1 MIPCLSNL
9 INTSIACGVFE
20 NLSTQAR
27 HGTSSEATHT
37 SVASLKFFRKKKK
50 KEEQLFWG
58 LLKYFVKYDTGT
70 NMQAVTAVAK
80 IMPLWGWKKWRL
92 RRILFTI
99 SPSKYNN
106 QSCPK

>member
-50 KEEQLFWG
+50 K
-58 LLKYFVKYDTGT
+58 KKNNYFEAY
-70 NMQAVTAVAK
+70 
-80 IMPLWGWKKWRL
+80 
-92 RRILFTI
+92 
-99 SPSKYNN
+99 
-106 QSCPK
+106 